1 MSNRWSTSNRI
12 EPTEQQIEEHMKPH
26 TCTNCEH
33 SAKGMCYGGD
43 GIEGHN
49 YGHVIADQADTC
61 AAWHPEFRAWVK
73 ASIDLENASET
84 RISRLFPGDAQGEDV
99 LAADYRRGGLTKKN
113 PALKDQCQ

>member
-43 GIEGHN
+43 GTEGHN

-84 RISRLFPGDAQGEDV
+84 RISR
-99 LAADYRRGGLTKKN
+99 AAS
-113 PALKDQCQ
+113 AE